1 MNNKLVESIYQVI
14 MSLSK
19 EEQDLLKDKLLFEF
33 SQPSTTDLMQV
44 AQNSGSFNFLH
55 DEPDLYT
62 LEDGEPIL

>member
-62 LEDGEPIL
+62 LEDGEPIS

>member
-1 MNNKLVESIYQVI
+1 

-62 LEDGEPIL
+62 LEDGEPIS